1 MVTAGDMTPDNSLI
15 YAVGTKGRDYFV
27 RNGYEIAADYSDAV
41 NEPLYSDAQQIGED
55 VLEAFL
61 QGRIGE
67 IYLAYTEFKNT
78 VVHDAHMVKL
88 LPISRDDVQAEPAG
102 KDDLYVSYEPEEEE
116 ALDIIIP
123 KYINSL
129 IYGALME
136 AVASE
141 NGARMTAM
149 DNATSN
155 AEDIISD
162 LSLKYNRARQGS
174 ITQEL
179 TEIVAG
185 DNAIS

>member
-1 MVTAGDMTPDNSLI
+1 M
-15 YAVGTKGRDYFV
+15 YKR
-27 RNGYEIAADYSDAV
+27 
-41 NEPLYSDAQQIGED
+41 Q
-55 VLEAFL
+55 
-61 QGRIGE
+61 
-67 IYLAYTEFKNT
+67 
-78 VVHDAHMVKL
+78 
-88 LPISRDDVQAEPAG
+88 
-102 KDDLYVSYEPEEEE
+102 EEEE

-185 DNAIS
+185 ANAIS